1 MKVLDF
7 DPFGSLSDR
16 LNSVDQFIFNPL
28 DSSNMISEFE
38 KCLKSSGADAQKIKE
53 FGIDLVK
60 AFGDEEFIPENFENL
75 LLIKCKIAEEIMPKI
90 ELEVM
95 EGLLICSFYTQL
107 LQEKFIEKDVEN
119 TAVLTILYY
128 VSLINGSIPNR
139 LSKKGNDNR
148 HAENRSMKNDVFNW
162 ADKNMHKFASLD
174 AAAEAIAGKLVNAKF
189 RTIRVWLTEWRKE
202 QKAGR
207 RPSNC

>member
-75 LLIKCKIAEEIMPKI
+75 LLIKCKIAEEIMP
-90 ELEVM
+90 
-95 EGLLICSFYTQL
+95 
-107 LQEKFIEKDVEN
+107 
-119 TAVLTILYY
+119 
-128 VSLINGSIPNR
+128 
-139 LSKKGNDNR
+139 
-148 HAENRSMKNDVFNW
+148 
-162 ADKNMHKFASLD
+162 
-174 AAAEAIAGKLVNAKF
+174 
-189 RTIRVWLTEWRKE
+189 
-202 QKAGR
+202 
-207 RPSNC
+207 